1 VPTSLSASRRAVAAT
16 LLGAAILGTATACAT
31 SAPSTSATSNSTATA
46 SASAQPSGNPLAA
59 MTADQIATKAATD
72 FKTVSSVHV
81 TGKVADS
88 GQVISFN
95 LTVGRKNCKGEMG
108 IKGEGTFSMV
118 KIGKSLW
125 IKPDDQFWK
134 YAAGSSLTPAVSQI
148 LTGKYIKPTAKNS
161 SLSPL
166 GSFCSLSQF
175 AASFGITT
183 SGQANGLVKD
193 GTTTI
198 AGQPALRLKDTANEG
213 FVYVTPS
220 ARTELLRLDAGRSGH
235 LDFSGYNAPLRLTP
249 PPASETLDGAKYG
262 F

>member
-1 VPTSLSASRRAVAAT
+1 MPTSPSASRRAVAAT

-59 MTADQIATKAATD
+59 MTADQIAAKAATD

-148 LTGKYIKPTAKNS
+148 LTGKYIK
-161 SLSPL
+161 
-166 GSFCSLSQF
+166 
-175 AASFGITT
+175 I
-183 SGQANGLVKD
+183 
-193 GTTTI
+193 
-198 AGQPALRLKDTANEG
+198 
-213 FVYVTPS
+213 
-220 ARTELLRLDAGRSGH
+220 GRAH
-235 LDFSGYNAPLRLTP
+235 V
-249 PPASETLDGAKYG
+249 
-262 F
+262 

>member
-1 VPTSLSASRRAVAAT
+1 MPTSLSASRRAVAVT

-59 MTADQIATKAATD
+59 MTADQIAAKAATD

-95 LTVGRKNCKGEMG
+95 LTLGRKNCKGEMG
-108 IKGEGTFSMV
+108 IKGEGTFSML

-148 LTGKYIKPTAKNS
+148 LAGKYIKPSAKNS

-183 SGQANGLVKD
+183 SGPANGLVND

-198 AGQPALRLKDTANEG
+198 AGQPALRLKDTANQG

-220 ARTELLRLDAGRSGH
+220 ARPELLRLDAGRSGH
-235 LDFSGYNAPLRLTP
+235 LDFGGYNAPLRLTP
-249 PPASETLDGAKYG
+249 PPASETVDGANYG